1 MAKRTLSTEAIK
13 KKAIGLIDNRA
24 TDNDGMLIKRDKKV
38 TMLNLFGDEQKTAV
52 AYFVSDLLAK
62 GFNNQQ
68 IIETVR
74 KKYNLEWSLYQVNKV
89 KLLLHKM
96 WRCEM
101 AYNMQDQIAREVA
114 SIDTQIKE
122 TWEAYE
128 FSKKGIKHTK
138 TRTEGSKS
146 QAREMQYDLT
156 EVVVE
161 EDTTP
166 GDVKYLQHL
175 NDLGKEKRKLL
186 GLYAPEKKDSGVQ
199 TAVQFN
205 IVGDGAGGE
214 ITSMMQEIMKGAP
227 IAAPEAQ
234 KQPAIEDAQIVDEQ
248 NGGLQDSEMDIDKL
262 MEELL
267 TE

>member
-1 MAKRTLSTEAIK
+1 
-13 KKAIGLIDNRA
+13 
-24 TDNDGMLIKRDKKV
+24 
-38 TMLNLFGDEQKTAV
+38 MLNLFGDEQKTAV

-74 KKYNLEWSLYQVNKV
+74 NKYNLEWSLYQVNKV

-101 AYNMQDQIAREVA
+101 AHTMEDQIAQEVA

-128 FSKKGIKHTK
+128 FSKKGIKHKK
-138 TRTEGSKS
+138 TRTEGSTSK
-146 QAREMQYDLT
+146 AAEMQYDLT

-186 GLYAPEKKDSGVQ
+186 GLYAPEAKTPGSGTNNGTINFV
-199 TAVQFN
+199 V
-205 IVGDGAGGE
+205 VGSDGN
-214 ITSMMQEIMKGAP
+214 SLGAP
-227 IAAPEAQ
+227 IISQAAQ
-234 KQPAIEDAQIVDEQ
+234 KQVEEAKNVEVEDVDDNDIE
-248 NGGLQDSEMDIDKL
+248 GLFSEL
-262 MEELL
+262 ME
-267 TE
+267 